1 MGTGRPDREIRR
13 PDARQRV
20 TMALVSSTII
30 IT

>member
-13 PDARQRV
+13 PDARGRA
-20 TMALVSSTII
+20 TMDLVSTTII